1 VESDQKKEPVPV
13 ATEKREDEPAETKKP
28 EVEIP
33 DDPRYDILTTLEGAC
48 FQSRFPFDKMTT

>member
-1 VESDQKKEPVPV
+1 MTPTNEKKEEE
-13 ATEKREDEPAETKKP
+13 ATETKKP